1 MTVAT
6 GPDADRRP
14 EEGDSRSA
22 VCGSRSV
29 ADMAAVGLVRRVH
42 VRHVRRQILEVQ
54 LSRLL
59 SRARAGGRSGADAAV
74 RAERLIARLECD
86 DLDW

>member
-1 MTVAT
+1 MTVST
-6 GPDADRRP
+6 DPGTDSRP
-14 EEGDSRSA
+14 EEGPSSSV

-29 ADMAAVGLVRRVH
+29 ADMAAAGLVRGAH
-42 VRHVRRQILEVQ
+42 VRQVRRQILEVQ